1 MTHMMPEPGFD
12 FRKAGKEVLDI
23 ERQGLDQLDQYIN
36 DDFSR
41 ACEMMFFCQGK
52 VVVMGMGKSGHIGKK
67 MAATFASTGT
77 PAFFVHPAEA
87 SHGDLGMV
95 SPSDIVIAISNS
107 GESNE
112 ILALIPVLKRLKVAL
127 ICVTSRPDSS
137 MARAADIHLCV
148 KVPQE
153 ACPLGLA
160 PTSSTTATLVM
171 GDALAV
177 ALLKARG
184 FTAEDFALSH
194 PGGALGRK
202 LLLRV
207 SDIMHTGDEI
217 PHVTK
222 EASLRDALLEITR
235 KNLGM
240 TAIVDDLMQIQG
252 IFTDGDL
259 RRVFDMGID
268 FQHASI
274 ASVMTPGGIRVRPNM
289 LAVDA
294 LNLMQS
300 KHITAV
306 MVADGDQLIG
316 IVHMHDMLRAG
327 VV

>member
-1 MTHMMPEPGFD
+1 MIRDNIMSQIDLPADFD
-12 FRKAGKEVLDI
+12 FQRAGREVLDI
-23 ERQGLDQLDQYIN
+23 EREGLAQLDQYIN
-36 DDFSR
+36 EDFTR
-41 ACEMMFFCQGK
+41 ACETIFRCTGK
-52 VVVMGMGKSGHIGKK
+52 VVVMGMGKSGHIGRK

-77 PAFFVHPAEA
+77 SAFFVHPGEA
-87 SHGDLGMV
+87 AHGDLGMV
-95 SPSDIVIAISNS
+95 TPCDVVIALSNS

-112 ILALIPVLKRLKVAL
+112 IL
-127 ICVTSRPDSS
+127 

-148 KVPQE
+148 KVPKE

-160 PTSSTTATLVM
+160 PTSSTTAALVM

-177 ALLKARG
+177 ALLEARG

-207 SDIMHTGDEI
+207 NDIMHTGDEI
-217 PHVTK
+217 PHVGL
-222 EASLRDALLEITR
+222 EATLRDALLEITR

-240 TAIVDDLMQIQG
+240 TAICDDEMNIIG

-259 RRVFDMGID
+259 RRVFDTGID
-268 FQHASI
+268 MRNASI
-274 ASVMTPGGIRVRPNM
+274 AEVMTRGGIRIRPGT

-300 KHITAV
+300 RHITCV
-306 MVADGDQLIG
+306 LVADGDRLVGVI
-316 IVHMHDMLRAG
+316 HMHDLLRAG